1 VCVRVSVYVCVLIYL
16 LSSISLPISFFLPF
30 CSLPYFLCFFAHL
43 FVHQFICSILHSFL
57 NYQLI
62 ASFTKHLCNFIV
74 TQQAK
79 YVSGKYEKVKARY
92 PSKSVKKDSLQKFY
106 RSKSLPL
113 VAEKNYLSTPR
124 YAYVTV
130 PLVTVYTDVDFKR
143 NPKGYQYLANRISKI
158 ANEYVNKAI
167 FVISDKSEF
176 KHELIHYGL
185 PDLSGMTYD
194 IFYIM

>member
-1 VCVRVSVYVCVLIYL
+1 
-16 LSSISLPISFFLPF
+16 
-30 CSLPYFLCFFAHL
+30 
-43 FVHQFICSILHSFL
+43 
-57 NYQLI
+57 
-62 ASFTKHLCNFIV
+62 
-74 TQQAK
+74 
-79 YVSGKYEKVKARY
+79 VSGKYEKVKARY